1 MKNINQV
8 IFVGRLTADP
18 EVKQTAGGKE
28 LARFSIATNYSWKD
42 GNDEWQEGVDFH
54 SVTAWDRVAQV
65 VASDFHKADLV
76 FVKGKLR
83 VNKWEDADGNPRRT
97 VEVIAQQVLPADS
110 DQGKAAI
117 AEHTPESKKDE

>member
-18 EVKQTAGGKE
+18 EMKTTAGGKE

-54 SVTAWDRVAQV
+54 SVTAWDTVAQV
-65 VASDFHKADLV
+65 VGQQFHKADMV

-83 VNKWEDADGNPRRT
+83 VNKWEDSDGNPRRT
-97 VEVIAQQVLPADS
+97 VEIVAHLVLPADS
-110 DQGKAAI
+110 EEGKKAI
-117 AEHTPESKKDE
+117 ADHTPATE